1 MLHSEGHL
9 NFLQKE
15 MTTVCIKYKSAQTMR
30 EKQRTIVQFTE
41 KKTHEGSISIL
52 YFNVIVKRENVFSC
66 EKKKPH

>member
-1 MLHSEGHL
+1 
-9 NFLQKE
+9 
-15 MTTVCIKYKSAQTMR
+15 MR